1 MVLRMAKI
9 YLDGPDGYSHQVGK
23 EDCQDNLKY
32 LDGGNKGTQNG
43 NQDVHDSQW
52 QCDHL
57 DGHDSQGSQQVG
69 QTGLDINFT

>member
-1 MVLRMAKI
+1 M
-9 YLDGPDGYSHQVGK
+9 
-23 EDCQDNLKY
+23 KY

-57 DGHDSQGSQQVG
+57 DGHDSQDSQQVG
-69 QTGLDINFT
+69 QTGLDINFTESLVLFFLNILANNLFLNLIGIK